1 MNVQS
6 IIKISYTNSEIIL
19 FKINYVKDCKYV
31 DYNYTI
37 FLLMIEIILSNII
50 LYKMKGEENF

>member
-1 MNVQS
+1 MNVWS
-6 IIKISYTNSEIIL
+6 IVKISYTNSEIIL